1 MTIIDSTPE
10 KLVYTQKELLETP
23 LVIAIYYKQRG
34 KQGVFFSSKCQ
45 RDTSPFFEMYR
56 PDELETAGILADENS
71 DEEATPIG
79 MIAGVGNQFDLE
91 FMVRKYRQLLFSE
104 ITSIGMYKN
113 ISREVRL
120 AFAGVASREFRS
132 RDSDVP
138 CRVEMLVVT
147 RFWDE
152 LEIFRIKGDGD
163 FHPSPRFGV
172 IGGYKKI
179 RGKKISVRA
188 MALKLLNQFYKVSG
202 RPPTLKEADTIANL
216 ALAQDTR
223 KMPYTFV
230 TTFSF

>member
-10 KLVYTQKELLETP
+10 KLVYTQREMLETP
-23 LVIAIYYKQRG
+23 LVVAIYYKQRG
-34 KQGVFFSSKCQ
+34 KQGVFFTSKCQ
-45 RDTSPFFEMYR
+45 RDTSPFFEIYR
-56 PDELETAGILADENS
+56 PGELESTGILADENL

-104 ITSIGMYKN
+104 ITNIGMYKN

-138 CRVEMLVVT
+138 CRVEMLLVT
-147 RFWDE
+147 RFFEE
-152 LEIFRIKGDGD
+152 LEIVRIKGDGD
-163 FHPSPRFGV
+163 FHPLARFGV
-172 IGGYKKI
+172 IGGHQKI
-179 RGKKISVRA
+179 RGTKITVRA
-188 MALKLLNQFYKVSG
+188 MARMLLEAFYEENS
-202 RPPTLKEADTIANL
+202 RPPTLEEADEIANI
-216 ALAQDTR
+216 ALAEDKR
-223 KMPYTFV
+223 NMPHTFV